1 MEQRMS
7 VVTIGVADLALSQ
20 KFYEQGLGWS
30 LSSADEQIKFF
41 QLNGLIFAL
50 YPWDALA
57 DDAQVP
63 NERTGFS
70 GVTLAYCARSK
81 EEVNDVLE
89 QAEEAGA
96 RITKPAQ
103 EVFWGGYSGYFSD
116 PDGHLWEI
124 AYNPYWKIDEKGNVY
139 LDSP

>member
-20 KFYEQGLGWS
+20 RFYEQGLGWS

-50 YPWDALA
+50 YPWGALA
-57 DDAQVP
+57 DDAQVS
-63 NERTGFS
+63 NERSGFS
-70 GVTLAYCARSK
+70 GVTFAYCARSK
-81 EEVNDVLE
+81 EDVNDILKR
-89 QAEEAGA
+89 AEEAGA

-103 EVFWGGYSGYFSD
+103 DVFWGGYSGYFSD
-116 PDGHLWEI
+116 LDGHLWEV

>member
-1 MEQRMS
+1 MEQRIS

-20 KFYEQGLGWS
+20 RFYEQGLGWS
-30 LSSADEQIKFF
+30 LNSADEQIKFF

-57 DDAQVP
+57 EDAQVP
-63 NERTGFS
+63 NERPGFS

-89 QAEEAGA
+89 RAKNAGA
-96 RITKPAQ
+96 HITKPAQ
-103 EVFWGGYSGYFSD
+103 EVVWGGYSGYFSD
-116 PDGHLWEI
+116 PDGHLWEV